1 MLKVKTLIQ
10 LWKSCTKSKPLIN
23 GNETG
28 WDLTMRDRQAETR
41 LRLRKTVVVGCVNSS
56 TQQVSTVVGRYIK
69 CQNSASV

>member
-28 WDLTMRDRQAETR
+28 WDLTMKDRQAETR
-41 LRLRKTVVVGCVNSS
+41 LRLKKTVVVGCVNSS
-56 TQQVSTVVGRYIK
+56 TYT
-69 CQNSASV
+69 ASFICRR